1 MHNLQ
6 IQNPP
11 RVQSQARQSGK
22 LTMRVLIA
30 DDHDLVREA
39 IASLLMQEGFEAVET
54 VSDLG
59 EAIAQVEQRGAF
71 DLVLLD
77 YKMPGMNGLE
87 GLARMK
93 AANDGKP
100 VALLSGNMSRAAVQD
115 AINQGAAGF
124 VPKTIA
130 SMSLSNAVK
139 FMIAGEIFAPY
150 NFMQEPDSAAGNL
163 STRETEVLRGLCD
176 GLSNKEIARN
186 LDLQEATIK
195 LHVKTLCR
203 KLEARN
209 RTHAAMIARDQNLL

>member
-1 MHNLQ
+1 MHTQ
-6 IQNPP
+6 DIETPP
-11 RVQSQARQSGK
+11 FTYSQAVQTGK

-39 IASLLMQEGFEAVET
+39 IASLLVQEGIENVET
-54 VSDLG
+54 VSDLS
-59 EAIAQVEQRGAF
+59 EAITRVNETGTF

-87 GLARMK
+87 GLTKMK
-93 AANDGKP
+93 VANDGKP

-115 AINQGAAGF
+115 AIDQGAAGY
-124 VPKTIA
+124 VPKTMS

-139 FMIAGEIFAPY
+139 FMIAGETFAPY
-150 NFMQEPDSAAGNL
+150 NFMQEPDSAVGNL

-176 GLSNKEIARN
+176 GLSNKEIARD

>member
-1 MHNLQ
+1 MHNLHSET
-6 IQNPP
+6 PP
-11 RVQSQARQSGK
+11 RVYSQAVQAGK

-39 IASLLMQEGFEAVET
+39 IASLLEQEGIENVET
-54 VSDLG
+54 VSDLNQ
-59 EAIAQVEQRGAF
+59 AIARVNDSGAF

-77 YKMPGMNGLE
+77 YKMPGMNGLD
-87 GLARMK
+87 GLAKMK
-93 AANDGKP
+93 VANGGKP

-115 AINQGAAGF
+115 AIDQGAAGF
-124 VPKTIA
+124 VPKTMS

-139 FMIAGEIFAPY
+139 FMIAGETFAPY
-150 NFMQEPDSAAGNL
+150 NFMQDADSAVGNL

-176 GLSNKEIARN
+176 GLSNKEIARD

>member
-1 MHNLQ
+1 MHNLV
-6 IQNPP
+6 IETPP
-11 RVQSQARQSGK
+11 HTHSDAVQAGK

-39 IASLLMQEGFEAVET
+39 IASLLMQEGIENVET
-54 VSDLG
+54 VSDLN
-59 EAIAQVEQRGAF
+59 EAIARVNESGAF

-87 GLARMK
+87 GLTKMK
-93 AANDGKP
+93 IANEAKP

-115 AINQGAAGF
+115 AIDQGAAGF
-124 VPKTIA
+124 VPKTMSA
-130 SMSLSNAVK
+130 QSLSNAVK
-139 FMIAGEIFAPY
+139 FMIAGETFAPY
-150 NFMQEPDSAAGNL
+150 NFMQEPDSAVGNL

-176 GLSNKEIARN
+176 GLSNKEIARD

>member
-1 MHNLQ
+1 
-6 IQNPP
+6 
-11 RVQSQARQSGK
+11 
-22 LTMRVLIA
+22 MRVLIA

-39 IASLLMQEGFEAVET
+39 IASLLEQEGIENVET
-54 VSDLG
+54 VSDLNQ
-59 EAIAQVEQRGAF
+59 AIARVNDSGAF

-77 YKMPGMNGLE
+77 YKMPGMNGLD
-87 GLARMK
+87 GLAKMK
-93 AANDGKP
+93 VANGGKP

-115 AINQGAAGF
+115 AIDQGAAGF
-124 VPKTIA
+124 VPKTMS

-139 FMIAGEIFAPY
+139 FMIAGETFAPY
-150 NFMQEPDSAAGNL
+150 NFMQDADSAVGNL

-176 GLSNKEIARN
+176 GLSNKEIARD

>member
-1 MHNLQ
+1 M
-6 IQNPP
+6 
-11 RVQSQARQSGK
+11 
-22 LTMRVLIA
+22 TMRVLIA

-39 IASLLMQEGFEAVET
+39 IASLLVQEGIENVET
-54 VSDLG
+54 VSDLS
-59 EAIAQVEQRGAF
+59 EAITRVNETGTF

-87 GLARMK
+87 GLTKMK
-93 AANDGKP
+93 VANDGKP

-115 AINQGAAGF
+115 AIDQGAAGY
-124 VPKTIA
+124 VPKTMS

-139 FMIAGEIFAPY
+139 FMIAGETFAPY
-150 NFMQEPDSAAGNL
+150 NFMQEPDSAVGNL

-176 GLSNKEIARN
+176 GLSNKEIARD

>member
-1 MHNLQ
+1 
-6 IQNPP
+6 
-11 RVQSQARQSGK
+11 
-22 LTMRVLIA
+22 MRVLIA

-59 EAIAQVEQRGAF
+59 EAIAQVEQSGAF

-130 SMSLSNAVK
+130 SISLSNAVK

-195 LHVKTLCR
+195 LHVKTLCG